1 MVTQEEIDLLNE
13 LKRPERIYI
22 KTQEFNKLITDEEE
36 DVDGEK
42 S

>member
-1 MVTQEEIDLLNE
+1 MATQEEIDLLNE

-22 KTQEFNKLITDEEE
+22 ETQTFGKLITDEED